1 MDYKHLPAPLRVSS
15 KAERYSTLALRIPIF
30 AHLECSR
37 FAGIN
42 NTEKHAYT

>member
-1 MDYKHLPAPLRVSS
+1 MDYKHLPVPLCVSY
-15 KAERYSTLALRIPIF
+15 KAECYKTLTLRIPIF
-30 AHLECSR
+30 AYLECSK

>member
-1 MDYKHLPAPLRVSS
+1 MDYKHLPVPLCVSS
-15 KAERYSTLALRIPIF
+15 SSERYRTLALRISIF
-30 AHLECSR
+30 VRLECSK